1 MATVSTP
8 RFDAS
13 TVAAALGLDT
23 IEFLGAGAFGDTWHV
38 VDTAVKILCVDGY
51 PQDRVDREVAGLGRV
66 DSPHVV
72 KLLGT
77 STVSLGGAI
86 RTVLTFNYVPG
97 GDLAEPLEAGQ
108 RPDAT
113 EARELLQGLLVGVRD
128 MHAADGTVHRD
139 IKPQNV
145 ARRGGAW
152 GDPVILDLGLAKAVT
167 EPTVTLY
174 PSRLG
179 TSAYMSP
186 EQLKGQRARKA
197 SDLFSVGVTV
207 RHVITGEHPF
217 YDLGA
222 PVTWDQLVALTKN
235 APRSLPADMDSKV
248 VEVLDVLVSHAQH
261 DRGSAASA
269 LRRLEE
275 I

>member
-1 MATVSTP
+1 MITP
-8 RFDAS
+8 RYDAA
-13 TVAAALGLDT
+13 TVAAALGVAT
-23 IEFLGAGAFGDTWHV
+23 VEFLGAGAFGDTWRV
-38 VDTAVKILCVDGY
+38 ADTAVKILCVDGY

-66 DSPHVV
+66 GSPHVV

-77 STVSLGGAI
+77 STVSLGGAT
-86 RTVLTFNYVPG
+86 RTTLTFDYVAG

-113 EARELLQGLLVGVRD
+113 EARELLQGLLAGVRD

-139 IKPQNV
+139 IKPQNI

-152 GDPVILDLGLAKAVT
+152 GHPVILDLGLAKAVT

-174 PSRLG
+174 PNRLG
-179 TSAYMSP
+179 TAAYMSP

-222 PVTWDQLVALTKN
+222 TVTWDQLVALTKN

-261 DRGSAASA
+261 DRGSAVSA
-269 LRRLEE
+269 LRRLERT
-275 I
+275 